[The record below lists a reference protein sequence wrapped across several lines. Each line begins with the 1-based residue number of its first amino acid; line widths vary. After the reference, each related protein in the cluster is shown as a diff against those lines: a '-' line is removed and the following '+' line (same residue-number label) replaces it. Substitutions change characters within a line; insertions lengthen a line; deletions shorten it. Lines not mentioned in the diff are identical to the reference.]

1 MPYISKSP
9 DTSLRAV
16 CSTSGVRGKS
26 YARRYGATY
35 CCTDYKAILE
45 DAEIDAVIITTRHQ
59 YHAEQSLAALRAG
72 KHVFV
77 EKPMALSE
85 DECRKLYKAVRETGK
100 HISIGFNRRFAPCY
114 REQKLRIA
122 RRIGPV
128 VINCRVNSPGM
139 KGSFWAADPAFGG
152 AILGEAVHFI
162 DLMYWLLDSEPV
174 EVFAFSLPEGKKE
187 PIGENNLAACFQ
199 FKDGSIANLTY
210 CTIGSKASQG
220 EAVEVY
226 YAGGAIVAAGF
237 KNVTQ
242 KGLTNRRMSSFWPRK
257 GYNEQMKSFVNAIKI
272 GQEPEVTVVDGIRST
287 IGALRMLESARSKYP
302 CAIDIESFLR

>member
-1 MPYISKSP
+1 
-9 DTSLRAV
+9 
-16 CSTSGVRGKS
+16 
-26 YARRYGATY
+26 
-35 CCTDYKAILE
+35 
-45 DAEIDAVIITTRHQ
+45 
-59 YHAEQSLAALRAG
+59 
-72 KHVFV
+72 
-77 EKPMALSE
+77 
-85 DECRKLYKAVRETGK
+85 
-100 HISIGFNRRFAPCY
+100 
-114 REQKLRIA
+114 
-122 RRIGPV
+122 
-128 VINCRVNSPGM
+128 M